1 MIHKKELVYLY
12 YLGKDRAVSIG
23 YEGSN
28 TILGTMPNKEKSI
41 EMFYWDTSDKKYWKK
56 LFSFYNHSIK
66 IINDHRCLPEAFILD
81 DKVRLFSQAEKE
93 LSIDFSKFDK
103 NHDLRIFGPSFSNF
117 FF

>member
-93 LSIDFSKFDK
+93 LSIDFSKF
-103 NHDLRIFGPSFSNF
+103 I
-117 FF
+117 